1 MMLPVEVHKMEFH
14 QKLKL
19 LREQRG
25 LTQEELAEQLD
36 ITRQSVSKWE
46 LGINEPDLPTIRAL
60 CKILDCSYDALLGEE
75 EVTAKEAE
83 PGPKEEPKPL
93 PSKRSVYVAEIIC
106 LSIYLIS
113 GIVFAF
119 CPFFLM
125 PNVVFNTMFSIVF
138 GGVSN
143 MNMVALLSL
152 FVWHGGA
159 ATMAVLSFLPRRP
172 VWLFQ
177 VRDGLFM
184 SNAALLFYCLSFAIQ
199 TNCVGIGLVLLFLGA
214 LTFLVLHLA
223 VPSLRCRGFAK
234 IYGENQLKVTPVDGY
249 VLASTLMIVLG
260 LLSLI
265 RVNPGETTF
274 MMVAY
279 WITSLLCLIAV
290 TTFAVLF
297 LALPSSYGRK
307 GIKVGAMISLVA
319 ILAGG
324 IAFSAPELMPTVIF
338 YWLYVVGVFV
348 AVCLCKTSKKEAVC
362 N

>member
-1 MMLPVEVHKMEFH
+1 MMLAVEVHKMEFH
-14 QKLKL
+14 QKLKS

-25 LTQEELAEQLD
+25 LTQEELAEQLG

-75 EVTAKEAE
+75 EVTTKEAE

-93 PSKRSVYVAEIIC
+93 PSKRPVYLAEIIC

-119 CPFFLM
+119 FPFFPL
-125 PNVVFNTMFSIVF
+125 PNVGFNTMLTIAF
-138 GGVSN
+138 GGGNN

-152 FVWHGGA
+152 FVWLGGVV
-159 ATMAVLSFLPRRP
+159 TMAALSFLPRRP
-172 VWLFQ
+172 VWLFH

-184 SNAALLFYCLSFAIQ
+184 SNVALLFYCLSFAIQ
-199 TNCVGIGLVLLFLGA
+199 VSCVGVGLVLLFLGA

-223 VPSLRCRGFAK
+223 VSSLRCRGFAK
-234 IYGENQLKVTPVDGY
+234 IYGENQLKVTPVDGC

-279 WITSLLCLIAV
+279 WITSLLCFVAV
-290 TTFAVLF
+290 ITFAVLF
-297 LALPSSYGRK
+297 LGLPSSYGRK
-307 GIKVGAMISLVA
+307 GIKVGAMISLIA
-319 ILAGG
+319 ILVGG
-324 IAFSAPELMPTVIF
+324 IVFSTPEVMPTVIF
-338 YWLYVVGVFV
+338 YWLYVVGAFV
-348 AVCLCKTSKKEAVC
+348 AVCLCKTSKKETVC